1 MSRAF
6 VLSVALFALPT
17 MSGCAV
23 LPNHPAL
30 RAAAI
35 GVGAALVVGA
45 ATRDH
50 NPEAQPIDVRR
61 PGNPCSNPEAC
72 R

>member
-1 MSRAF
+1 MRRAF
-6 VLSVALFALPT
+6 VLAVALFALPT

-35 GVGAALVVGA
+35 GVGAALVAGA

-50 NPEAQPIDVRR
+50 NQPAQPEVRV

>member
-1 MSRAF
+1 MRRAF
-6 VLSVALFALPT
+6 VLAVALFALPT

-45 ATRDH
+45 AAQHHT
-50 NPEAQPIDVRR
+50 PEAQPDVRM
-61 PGNPCSNPEAC
+61 PGNPCSNPENC